1 MSQEF
6 TVKPIG
12 FVRSARS
19 DPIDDGWD
27 EIKTRIELDFAE
39 IEPAALLGLETFS
52 HIEVV
57 FLFDRVDPAKVCRGA
72 RHPRGRE
79 DWPLSGILAQRAK
92 DRPNRL
98 GVTMCLLLKVEND
111 ILYVQGLD
119 AIDGTPVLDIKPVMR
134 GFLPR
139 SDIREPRW
147 AGELMAGYWESSA

>member
-6 TVKPIG
+6 AVKPIG
-12 FVRSARS
+12 FVRSTRNE
-19 DPIDDGWD
+19 PIDDGWD
-27 EIKTRIELDFAE
+27 GIETRIELDSKELAPE
-39 IEPAALLGLETFS
+39 AVLGLETFS

-57 FLFDRVDPAKVCRGA
+57 YLFDRADPAKACRGA
-72 RHPRGRE
+72 RRSRGRE
-79 DWPLSGILAQRAK
+79 DWPLTGILAQRAK

-98 GVTMCLLLKVEND
+98 GVTACRLLKVENN

-139 SDIREPRW
+139 GEIREPKW
-147 AGELMAGYWESSA
+147 AGELMAGYWK